1 MFRMTQTC
9 PLVRIQ
15 WASRFSRMLFLIF
28 LALSTETQETL
39 INLFFLLLL
48 RTQRQQTI
56 HKGAP
61 IPHQP
66 IAMRK
71 GA

>member
-1 MFRMTQTC
+1 MTLIC

-15 WASRFSRMLFLIF
+15 WVNRFSRMLFHTF
-28 LALSTETQETL
+28 RVHSTETQETL

-48 RTQRQQTI
+48 RTQRQVTI

-66 IAMRK
+66 TTMRK

>member
-1 MFRMTQTC
+1 MIQIC
-9 PLVRIQ
+9 PRVRIQ
-15 WASRFSRMLFLIF
+15 WVNKYSLMLFLIF

-48 RTQRQQTI
+48 RTQRQETI
-56 HKGAP
+56 HKGAS